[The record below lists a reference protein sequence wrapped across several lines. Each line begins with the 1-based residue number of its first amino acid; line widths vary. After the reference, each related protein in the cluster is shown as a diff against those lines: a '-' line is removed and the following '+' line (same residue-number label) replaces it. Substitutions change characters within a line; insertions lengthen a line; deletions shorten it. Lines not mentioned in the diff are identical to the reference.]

1 MGPTSHSDQMNLE
14 RPGVLALGKVRP
26 RLSRSVVDFPT
37 LSVAG
42 GHHLIMQTP
51 AGLADVSGL
60 PAKWAGLEQGI
71 RAEIE
76 VPKTK
81 LCEAMLAQLNL
92 PGLSLTLPEALWLK
106 CTWSSTCLCADHTAH
121 THSKGSQGTHYLQY
135 RWGS

>member
-1 MGPTSHSDQMNLE
+1 
-14 RPGVLALGKVRP
+14 
-26 RLSRSVVDFPT
+26 
-37 LSVAG
+37 
-42 GHHLIMQTP
+42 MQSS

-92 PGLSLTLPEALWLK
+92 PGLSLTLPGGTLWLK
-106 CTWSSTCLCADHTAH
+106 
-121 THSKGSQGTHYLQY
+121 GT
-135 RWGS
+135 